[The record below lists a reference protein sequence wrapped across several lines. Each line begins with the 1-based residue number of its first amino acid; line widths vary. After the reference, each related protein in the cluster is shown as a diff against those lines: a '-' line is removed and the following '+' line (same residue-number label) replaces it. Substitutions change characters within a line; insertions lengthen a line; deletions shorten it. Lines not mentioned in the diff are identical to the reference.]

1 LSFVTSSVHNTVLP
15 IALRRAVES
24 ASRAT
29 ANLTRMNELLKSAL
43 FNKLQ
48 LDYAQKQRANLEMGV
63 DAITILE
70 DTVPVLSP
78 IRPVN
83 SQRISR
89 LERPPSTGFE
99 FPTTS
104 AQRSLEVL
112 FPSHSSNFPRVDNL
126 VDDSSP
132 TTVEVRQRTIDLT
145 RRVLSTRSAD
155 FDGFHSELLFPDV
168 TQSGVPEETHNRP
181 VCENLPEFDSD
192 GKLLPDIAPSD
203 SN

>member
-1 LSFVTSSVHNTVLP
+1 MILGLGQVTALPYRLRSLSCVLILYVSSYQFLSFFHS
-15 IALRRAVES
+15 
-24 ASRAT
+24 
-29 ANLTRMNELLKSAL
+29 
-43 FNKLQ
+43 
-48 LDYAQKQRANLEMGV
+48 
-63 DAITILE
+63 
-70 DTVPVLSP
+70 
-78 IRPVN
+78 RPVN